1 MKQLVKFSTSVSIAL
16 MMCIT
21 ATVAHAQQVLDRVA
35 VIVDDGVILESQI
48 EQLIKQVKQSE
59 NFSSA
64 KGLQEPLPGFLMHP

>member
-48 EQLIKQVKQSE
+48 EQLIKQVKQ
-59 NFSSA
+59 
-64 KGLQEPLPGFLMHP
+64 